1 MKAIKGMEF
10 CEALSYLIDFQGLE
24 IKEFTED
31 SEDSSSLSMR
41 QVERYKNGETKNLNK
56 RVVIALCLAL
66 NLPLQISELLLEIAG
81 FKLNTSEEDTLLLTI
96 LSTMRGRKFDE
107 INSILTSRG
116 FKPLTNTRI

>member
-1 MKAIKGMEF
+1 
-10 CEALSYLIDFQGLE
+10 
-24 IKEFTED
+24 
-31 SEDSSSLSMR
+31 MR